1 MKCGELT
8 RRLKRL
14 GARRVEQRKRHE
26 MWYNPT
32 TDRFSYVP
40 RHRGEIAT
48 GTLHKILQDLG
59 ISREQFEQ
67 GRHG

>member
-1 MKCGELT
+1 MKYGELT

-26 MWYNPT
+26 MWYNPR
-32 TDRFSYVP
+32 TDRFSYV
-40 RHRGEIAT
+40 AT

-59 ISREQFEQ
+59 ISRAQFER